1 MMKIVSPWVRQFFY
15 SPLFTFAPMP
25 EFIIRYATAEDAELI
40 ADLSR
45 RTFHETFGY
54 VNTKENMD
62 KFMNEQFSREKLIK
76 EVGEPG
82 NTFLLAFDGE
92 VPVGYVRL
100 REGKKFPEFHGKDSL
115 EIVRIYSVNSYIGTG
130 VGQQMMRQCI
140 FIAKELKK
148 EIIWLGVWEK
158 NSRAIS
164 FYSKWG
170 FEKFGEHD
178 FLLGDD
184 LQKDWLMMKTI

>member
-1 MMKIVSPWVRQFFY
+1 MQ
-15 SPLFTFAPMP
+15 
-25 EFIIRYATAEDAELI
+25 EFLIRFATADDAELI
-40 ADLSR
+40 ADISR

-76 EVGEPG
+76 EVTEPG
-82 NTFLLAFDGE
+82 NTFFLAFDNDT
-92 VPVGYVRL
+92 PVGYVRM
-100 REGKKFPEFHGKDSL
+100 REGKKFPEFENKDSI
-115 EIVRIYSVNSYIGTG
+115 EIARIYSVNSYLGTG
-130 VGQQMMRQCI
+130 VGEQLMRQCV

-158 NSRAIS
+158 NPRAIA
-164 FYSKWG
+164 FYTKWG
-170 FEKFGEHD
+170 FKKFSDQD

-184 LQKDWLMMKTI
+184 LQKDWLLMKKL

>member
-1 MMKIVSPWVRQFFY
+1 MQEFF
-15 SPLFTFAPMP
+15 
-25 EFIIRYATAEDAELI
+25 IRFATADDAELI

-62 KFMNEQFSREKLIK
+62 KFMNEQFNREKLVK
-76 EVGEPG
+76 EVTEPG
-82 NTFLLAFDGE
+82 NTFFLAFDNDT
-92 VPVGYVRL
+92 PVGYVRM
-100 REGKKFPEFHGKDSL
+100 REGKKFPEFENKDSI
-115 EIVRIYSVNSYIGTG
+115 EIARIYSVNSYLGTG
-130 VGQQMMRQCI
+130 VGEQLMRQCV

-158 NSRAIS
+158 NPRAIA
-164 FYSKWG
+164 FYTKWG
-170 FEKFGEHD
+170 FVKFSEQD

-184 LQKDWLMMKTI
+184 LQKDWLLMKKL